1 MNVRAFLLFSVLL
14 IGTSAFS
21 QKYNIKNYTT
31 RDGLAGQIVNSVFQD
46 KTGYLWFATQSGVCY
61 YNGRKF
67 QLFEPTPEVAG
78 IDAVVIQQDKEGKI
92 WIGTNANGLFI
103 YDFNKVETYSES
115 NGLLSNVVRSVYM
128 DRDSVMWVLTSKGVV
143 KHVNNKFVQVID
155 QNKLFLKGVLSMTQ
169 DANGALW
176 FGTQGNGLVKFQ
188 HGKYTYFK
196 STDGVLDDYIFSLAT
211 HGDSLLIG
219 TTNQGL
225 VVYHQNKFQKI
236 EVPEIENA
244 WISNMIVSKNM
255 LNIVTSSGLVQFRD
269 KNHYTFISE
278 TNGITSNDLYY
289 GLKDREN
296 NIWLTSGNGVSI
308 LRNEEILSYDKS
320 TGLSDNKITCLASLK
335 DGRMAI
341 GTYGYGINILDR
353 SGKVLKHIEHPQLM
367 NVKITSIA
375 ELPGR
380 NELWVGAE
388 QSSEGVVVLDM
399 DKNSFKV
406 KRTIPTLN
414 GLAPQTITK
423 ITVDDQGTIWIGSFN
438 VGLFKIAGND
448 TINYGKTNLLPSNEV
463 YTFIID
469 EKGFPWVSLYQKG
482 IFQFDGN
489 NFQSVSKRY
498 KLKDKFVLSIAQD
511 QNGNIFLGNKT
522 EGLTIVPKNGNV
534 VQYKT
539 QDGLLSN
546 AIQSVLVENETVWLG
561 TDQGLNKLILNGNFK
576 LLKVESYNEKGGLLN
591 SEIQQNA
598 LLLTNA
604 YIWIGSS
611 SGLSR
616 LKKISDNK
624 SRVKPILE
632 VQSIKLFFEDVN
644 WKEKNSEVDKWGVPT
659 ALNLGYKDNHLTF
672 SFNALT
678 TAQIQFSY
686 KLDGQDNNWTPFSD
700 KNEVTFSNIAPGTYT
715 FKVKAINNLGIV
727 SDVLEIPIVIRSP
740 YWQTWW
746 FRITMIVILAII
758 IIGFIR
764 YREKRYREQ
773 QTLLEETVQERT
785 KEAVSASERAENQKL
800 LVEQKNKEILD
811 SIAYA
816 KRIQTAMLP
825 NIEEL
830 RGAFPELM
838 VLYRPKDIVAGD
850 FYWMEESEDYSMI
863 AVADCTGHG
872 VPGAIV
878 SVVCYNALNRAVREY
893 GLREPGKILDQ
904 TRNIILAELSKHD
917 ENVKDGMDISLVV
930 HNKKTNQLH
939 WSGANNPLWIIKH
952 ATGELMEIKADKQPI
967 GMHIINQPYTTHL
980 VEIEPNDM
988 VVMFT
993 DGYSDQFGGVDGKKF
1008 KSANFKRLLL
1018 DNREASINQ
1027 VETALASTFDSWKND
1042 EEQVDDVCVMVFRV

>member
-1 MNVRAFLLFSVLL
+1 MNVRTFLLFIVLL
-14 IGTSAFS
+14 IAECAFS

-92 WIGTNANGLFI
+92 WIGTNANGLFL
-103 YDFNKVETYSES
+103 YDFNQVESFSEA
-115 NGLLSNVVRSVYM
+115 NGFLSNVVRSIYM

-143 KHVNNKFVQVID
+143 KQINNKFVQVVD
-155 QNKLFLKGVLSMTQ
+155 PNKLFLKGVLSMTQ
-169 DANGALW
+169 SADGAFW
-176 FGTQGNGLVKFQ
+176 FGTQGNGLVKF
-188 HGKYTYFK
+188 HNGKYTYYK
-196 STDGVLDDYIFSLAT
+196 SSDGILDDYIFSLAT
-211 HGDSLLIG
+211 HGDSVLIG

-225 VVYHQNKFQKI
+225 IVYHQNVFNKI
-236 EVPEIENA
+236 GVPEIENA
-244 WISNMIVSKNM
+244 WISNMIVAKNT
-255 LNIVTSSGLVQFRD
+255 LNIVTSSGLVQFKDR
-269 KNHYTFISE
+269 NNYTVISE

-353 SGKVLKHIEHPQLM
+353 TGKVLKHIEHPQLM

-375 ELPGR
+375 ELPDR
-380 NELWVGAE
+380 KELWIGAE
-388 QSSEGVVVLDM
+388 QSGEGVVVLDM
-399 DKNSFKV
+399 NKNSFKV
-406 KRTIPTLN
+406 KRTIPTMK
-414 GLAPQTITK
+414 GLSPQTITK
-423 ITVDDQGTIWIGSFN
+423 IIVDKEENIWIGSFN
-438 VGLFKIAGND
+438 VGLFKITETD
-448 TINYGKTNLLPSNEV
+448 TINYSKANLLPSNEV
-463 YTFIID
+463 YTFIVD
-469 EKGFPWVSLYQKG
+469 ENGFPWVSLYQKG
-482 IFQFDGN
+482 IYKYDGSK
-489 NFQSVSKRY
+489 FQSISKRY
-498 KLKDKFVLSIAQD
+498 KLKEKFVLSMAQD
-511 QNGNIFLGNKT
+511 QNGTVYLGNKT
-522 EGLTIVPKNGNV
+522 EGLTIVSENGV
-534 VQYKT
+534 FQFKT
-539 QDGLLSN
+539 EDGLLSN
-546 AIQSVLVENETVWLG
+546 AIQSVLVENETIWLG
-561 TDQGLNKLILNGNFK
+561 TDQGLNKLVLDENLK
-576 LLKVESYNEKGGLLN
+576 LIKVESYNEKSGLLN

-598 LLLTNA
+598 LLLTNS

-616 LKKISDNK
+616 LKKTSENR

-632 VQSIKLFFEDVN
+632 VQSIKLFFEDVD
-644 WKEKNSEVDKWGVPT
+644 WKEKNGLVDKWGVPT
-659 ALNLGYKDNHLTF
+659 TLNLGYKENHLTF

-686 KLDGQDNNWTPFSD
+686 KLEGQDNSWTPYSD

-715 FKVKAINNLGIV
+715 FKVKAINNLGIA
-727 SDVLEIPIVIRSP
+727 SEVLEIPITIRSP

-746 FRITMIVILAII
+746 FRITIVVFVAFI

-773 QTLLEETVQERT
+773 QALLEETVQERT

-830 RGAFPELM
+830 RSAFSNLT

-850 FYWMEESEDYSMI
+850 FYWLEESEDYSMM

-893 GLREPGKILDQ
+893 GLKEPGKILDQ
-904 TRNIILAELSKHD
+904 TRNIILSELSKHN

-952 ATGELMEIKADKQPI
+952 SSGELIEIKADKQPI
-967 GMHIINQPYTTHL
+967 GMHIVNHPYTTHL
-980 VEIEPNDM
+980 VDIEPNDL
-988 VVMFT
+988 VTMFT
-993 DGYSDQFGGVDGKKF
+993 DGYSDQFGGAEGKKF

-1018 DNREASINQ
+1018 DNREASIHQ
-1027 VETALASTFDSWKND
+1027 IEIALATTFDTWKSQ